1 MDAVKLIQ
9 GLDGA
14 PFEKSGEEDWP
25 GLCEGRAAIENVKI
39 ERGVIT
45 FDLIVPTD
53 EYDSNDYI
61 WRSEVE
67 EGSTNKVV
75 LKQGGKMLEQCR
87 ICAIARETA
96 PDSYRLSFEVQEKS
110 LADNLPLEVLCYWD
124 DKVLA
129 IARGTS

>member
-1 MDAVKLIQ
+1 MGVLKVIR

-14 PFEKSGEEDWP
+14 PFEKSGEVDWP

-39 ERGVIT
+39 EGGVIT

-61 WRSEVE
+61 WRGEVE
-67 EGSTNKVV
+67 EGSTDKVV
-75 LKQGGKMLEQCR
+75 LNQGGKPLEQCR

-96 PDSYRLSFEVQEKS
+96 PDCYRLSFKVEEKS
-110 LADNLPLEVLCYWD
+110 LADNLPSRLFVT
-124 DKVLA
+124 
-129 IARGTS
+129 GTIKCWR